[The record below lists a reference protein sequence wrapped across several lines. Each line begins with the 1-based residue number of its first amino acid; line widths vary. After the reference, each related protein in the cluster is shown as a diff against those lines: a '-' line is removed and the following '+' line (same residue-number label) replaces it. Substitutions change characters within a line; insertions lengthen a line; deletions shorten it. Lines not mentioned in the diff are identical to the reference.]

1 MVRYCLDTG
10 IVIAFF
16 RNDSLITKNIENLTS
31 NNEICISYI
40 TLCELYKGVY
50 KSSNLN
56 YELFWIT
63 DFINSLDILNFN
75 KESCRFF
82 GERFVKLQK
91 EGKMVDDLDL
101 MISSIAQTNNAILIT
116 RNKKDFENTGVKL
129 EVW

>member
-16 RNDSLITKNIENLTS
+16 RNDSLIIKNIENLTL

-50 KSSNLN
+50 RSSNFN

-63 DFINSLDILNFN
+63 DFINSLNILDFN

-91 EGKMVDDLDL
+91 EGKMVDEMDL
-101 MISSIAQTNNAILIT
+101 MIASIAQTNNSILIT